1 MPHNYEYQGNIK
13 MKLNVGSDYRF
24 LKVNYAEIHNDIKF
38 FLSESTKGSEIE
50 ISKRFA
56 RAAIVFTAFYVESLG
71 NLLVDRMTSAFG
83 SLPDFEEFI
92 NKRDHWPRPLRI
104 LFGVYIKIQNKSLPP
119 NIDRVW
125 PLDTAVIQDL
135 FLIRNQVLAHPPARS
150 TVGGTGVTAEKGLTQ
165 DGKDL
170 KFNRFTHFP
179 NIYTGFTSTHAH
191 EIYDETKNF
200 LEGYGTLIHNFQVGN
215 ELVGMFK

>member
-1 MPHNYEYQGNIK
+1 
-13 MKLNVGSDYRF
+13 MKLNLGSEYSF
-24 LKVNYAEIHNDIKF
+24 LKVNYAEIHNDIKY
-38 FLSESTKGSEIE
+38 FLSESTKASDIE

-56 RAAIVFTAFYVESLG
+56 RAAIVFTAFYVESLA
-71 NLLVDRMTSAFG
+71 NLLVDRITSVFG
-83 SLPDFEEFI
+83 PLPDFEEFI
-92 NKRDHWPRPLRI
+92 NKKDHRPKPLRI
-104 LFGVYIKIQNKSLPP
+104 LFGAYVKIQNKTLSRGT
-119 NIDRVW
+119 NIVW
-125 PLDTAVIQDL
+125 SLDTPVIQDL

-150 TVGGTGVTAEKGLTQ
+150 TVGGKSVVPEKGLTQ

-191 EIYDETKNF
+191 KVYEETKKF
-200 LEGYGTLIHNFQVGN
+200 LEGYGTLIENFPVGN